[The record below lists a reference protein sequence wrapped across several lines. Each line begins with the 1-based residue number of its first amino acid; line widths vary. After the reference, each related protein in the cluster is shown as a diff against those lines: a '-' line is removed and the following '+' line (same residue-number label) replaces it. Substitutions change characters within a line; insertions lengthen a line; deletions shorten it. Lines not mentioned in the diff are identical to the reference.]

1 MRSDLDQVM
10 AARNL
15 DALLVMGNS
24 EGNTVMHYL
33 TGRGHLERALIV
45 KPRGGAM
52 TLIHG
57 GMERDTA
64 RDAALETGLALAN
77 RDERYNQY
85 TLLEKHGGDQLV
97 ANVDYYAQVI
107 RDFELSGRLG
117 VYGLYDAGAAF
128 ALLTA
133 LQHHLR
139 EQGSQTEIVGE
150 FGHSL
155 FETLRQTKDDRE
167 LATMREVGERTGRVV
182 DEVKKFI
189 QRHAVND
196 DEIVIRDDGEA
207 LTIGDVKEF
216 MRERFQ
222 AYELDDGGATI
233 FSQGRDA
240 GVPHN
245 RGDAAMPLRLG
256 QSIIF
261 DIFPR
266 GASGYYHDLTRTWSL
281 GYATDEVQAAYA
293 QCREIFE
300 RAVES
305 VKVGQPCRDLQK
317 MTCEFFEA
325 HGHATTLSNPS
336 TSEGYVH
343 SLGHGLG
350 LDIHETPRLSQ
361 SALADE
367 TLRPGHVVSVEPGL
381 YYPERGFGVRVEDTV
396 ALNEGGELLTLSQA
410 DYDLVV
416 PMPRWRGS
424 QR

>member
-1 MRSDLDQVM
+1 M
-10 AARNL
+10 AARDL
-15 DALLVMGNS
+15 DALLVMGDS
-24 EGNTVMHYL
+24 EGNTVMQYL
-33 TGRGHLERALIV
+33 TGGGHLERALIV
-45 KPRGGAM
+45 HRRGGPT

-64 RDAALETGLALAN
+64 RDVAEEVGFALVN
-77 RDERYNQY
+77 RDERYNSY
-85 TLLEKHGGDQLV
+85 TLLEKHGGDQLA
-97 ANVDYYAQVI
+97 ANVDYYTQVI
-107 RDFELSGRLG
+107 QDFELNGQLG
-117 VYGLYDAGAAF
+117 VYGLYDAGAAY

-133 LQHHLR
+133 LQAHLDS
-139 EQGSQTEIVGE
+139 EHIETKIVGE
-150 FGHSL
+150 FGTSL

-167 LATMREVGERTGRVV
+167 LAAMREVGERTGRVV
-182 DEVKKFI
+182 DEVKAFI
-189 QRHAVND
+189 QTHAVD
-196 DEIVIRDDGEA
+196 GDEIVIRDGGEP
-207 LTIGDVKEF
+207 LTIGDVKAF

-222 AYELDDGGATI
+222 AYGLDDGGATI

-245 RGDAAMPLRLG
+245 RGDANMPLRLG
-256 QSIIF
+256 HAIIF

-266 GASGYYHDLTRTWSL
+266 GDSGYYHDLTRTWSL
-281 GYATDEVQAAYA
+281 GYATDTVQAAYD

-305 VKVGQPCRDLQK
+305 VKVGQRCRDLQM

-325 HGHATTLSNPS
+325 HGHQTTMSNPG

-361 SALADE
+361 AALE
-367 TLRPGHVVSVEPGL
+367 SEVLQPGHVVSVEPGL

-396 ALNEGGELLTLSQA
+396 ALNEQGELLTLSLSA
-410 DYDLVV
+410 YELVV
-416 PMPRWRGS
+416 PMPRWPGS
-424 QR
+424 NL

>member
-1 MRSDLDQVM
+1 MRSDLDNVM

-15 DALLVMGNS
+15 DALLVMGDS
-24 EGNTVMHYL
+24 DGNTVMQYL
-33 TGRGHLERALIV
+33 TGGGHLERALIV
-45 KPRGGAM
+45 KKRDGAL

-64 RDAALETGLALAN
+64 SAIAAETGVALVN
-77 RDERYNQY
+77 RDERYNMY
-85 TLLEKHGGDQLV
+85 SLLEKHKGDQL
-97 ANVDYYAQVI
+97 AAAVDYYAQVV

-133 LQHHLR
+133 LQAHLHS
-139 EQGSQTEIVGE
+139 EGVETETVGE
-150 FGHSL
+150 FGGSL

-167 LATMREVGERTGRVV
+167 LAAMREVGELTGRVV
-182 DEVKKFI
+182 DEVKAFI
-189 QRHAVND
+189 QAHAVNG
-196 DEIVIRDDGEA
+196 DEIVTQDNGEP
-207 LTIGDVKEF
+207 LTIGDVKQF
-216 MRERFQ
+216 LRERLH
-222 AYELDDGGATI
+222 AYALDDDGATI

-245 RGDAAMPLRLG
+245 RGDAEAPLRLG

-266 GASGYYHDLTRTWSL
+266 GESGYYHDLTRTWSL
-281 GYATDEVQAAYA
+281 GYATEEVQAAYD
-293 QCREIFE
+293 QCREVFE

-305 VKVGQPCRDLQK
+305 MKVGQPCRDLQV

-325 HGHATTLSNPS
+325 HGHQTTMSDPG

-350 LDIHETPRLSQ
+350 LNIHEAPRLSQ
-361 SALADE
+361 AALADE
-367 TLRPGHVVSVEPGL
+367 TLQPGHVVSVEPGL
-381 YYPERGFGVRVEDTV
+381 YYPACGFGVRVEDTV
-396 ALNEGGELLTLSQA
+396 AFNERGELLTLSQA
-410 DYDLVV
+410 DYELVV
-416 PMPRWRGS
+416 PMPRWGNGA
-424 QR
+424 